1 MSETYQDATPSNVA
15 RLHAMLGNASGNVAL
30 GVVSLENLGRI
41 SSQHGMAAGARAAE
55 EFNARLSEL
64 LRTSDRHLVLSNDH
78 LCFVLDELI
87 DENHLLLAGLK
98 IERTFDRP
106 LTVDEAQIRLD
117 ARAGLVFCGELTPSM
132 SSEDLYQHAEA
143 AREAALARDVVFHIA
158 GEESLASAL
167 ERWELDTAVAAA
179 LDRHDFTLDYE
190 PEYRLN
196 DGELVGIEALL
207 RWRRGGAVVP
217 TDEYLPKLSRG
228 RLWELTVYCVRR
240 AVREMSHYPNSLPVA
255 VNVAVTSITHPG
267 LVTFIKDELA
277 IWDIAPSRL
286 TLEIPETD
294 VADDN
299 RELFRVLRE
308 LRAMGIGVAVD
319 HFGTGQLSMEH
330 FRNLPATEIKI
341 DRRFV
346 SDIVSNEANHNVA
359 QTIIDMAHRFGK
371 LVVADGIEDGATAS
385 HLIGIDCDVGQ
396 GFYLGAPLSHQQFL
410 ELLRTANYN
419 LH

>member
-1 MSETYQDATPSNVA
+1 MSETHQDATPSNVA
-15 RLHAMLGNASGNVAL
+15 RLNAMLGEASGNVAL

-55 EFNARLSEL
+55 EFSSRLSEL
-64 LRTSDRHLVLSNDH
+64 LRTSDRQLALSNGH

-106 LTVDEAQIRLD
+106 LAHDEDQIRLD
-117 ARAGLVFCGELTPSM
+117 ARAGLVFCGELSPSM
-132 SSEDLYQHAEA
+132 SPEDLYQHAEA
-143 AREAALARDVVFHIA
+143 AREAALSRDVVFHIA

-190 PEYRLN
+190 PQYRLS
-196 DGELVGIEALL
+196 DGELVGVEALL
-207 RWRRGGAVVP
+207 RWRRNGAVVP
-217 TDEYLPKLSRG
+217 TDEYLPKLSGG
-228 RLWELTVYCVRR
+228 RAWELTVYCVRR
-240 AVREMSHYPNSLPVA
+240 AVREMAHYPDSLPVA
-255 VNVAVTSITHPG
+255 VNVAVASIAQPG
-267 LVTFIKDELA
+267 LVSFIKDELA

-286 TLEIPETD
+286 TLEIPETEV
-294 VADDN
+294 VADN
-299 RELFRVLRE
+299 RDTFRVLRE
-308 LRAMGIGVAVD
+308 LRALGVGVAVD

-330 FRNLPATEIKI
+330 FRSLPANEIKI
-341 DRRFV
+341 DRGFV
-346 SDIVSNEANHNVA
+346 GDIVFNEANHKIT

-371 LVVADGIEDGATAS
+371 TTVAEGIEDGATAS
-385 HLIGIDCDVGQ
+385 HLISIGCDVGQ

-410 ELLRTANYN
+410 ELLRTANFD